1 MIEVEDITFSYS
13 RGSKTVLDNVSFE
26 VEPNRCVA
34 VLGTNGAGKSTLL
47 KCMNRILEPST
58 GRVLLDGVD
67 LHSMTR
73 TEMARNIAFVPQRTR
88 PLNMTVFD
96 TVLLGRKPYITWDAT
111 KEDRRIA
118 SEMMQRLN
126 LGSFALRYVTELSG
140 GEAQKVMIARALA
153 QEPKL
158 LMLDEPTS
166 NLDPKN
172 QHEALKLVN
181 EIAKEEGK
189 TVMVVLHDL
198 DLAIRYCDRFLF
210 LKDSQLFAYGDK
222 SVMTADNI
230 GHVYDIPVEV
240 AHHNGIPMV
249 VPYPEKQLAAD

>member
-1 MIEVEDITFSYS
+1 MIEVEDITFSYR
-13 RGSKTVLDNVSFE
+13 RGTKTVLENVSFE
-26 VEPNRCVA
+26 VEANRCVA

-67 LHSMTR
+67 LHSMSR
-73 TEMARNIAFVPQRTR
+73 TEMARNVAFVPQRTR

-111 KEDRRIA
+111 RRDREIV
-118 SEMMQRLN
+118 SKTMERLA
-126 LGSFALRYVTELSG
+126 LEPFALRYVTELSG
-140 GEAQKVMIARALA
+140 GEAQKVMIARALT

-172 QHEALKLVN
+172 QHEVLKLVN
-181 EIAKEEGK
+181 EIAKEPGK

-210 LKDSQLFAYGDK
+210 LKDSELYAYGDK
-222 SVMTADNI
+222 SVMTEENI
-230 GHVYDIPVEV
+230 CQVYDIPVEV
-240 AHHNGIPMV
+240 VRHRDIPMV
-249 VPYPEKQLAAD
+249 VPYPDAQLARG

>member
-1 MIEVEDITFSYS
+1 MIEVEDITFSYG
-13 RGSKTVLDNVSFE
+13 RGSRNVLENVSFE

-58 GRVLLDGVD
+58 GGVLLDGVN

-73 TEMARNIAFVPQRTR
+73 TEMARNVAFVPQRTR

-111 KEDRRIA
+111 KVDREIVART
-118 SEMMQRLN
+118 MRRLD
-126 LGSFALRYVTELSG
+126 LESFALRYVTELSG

-172 QHEALKLVN
+172 QHEVLKLVT
-181 EIAKEEGK
+181 EIAREAGK

-198 DLAIRYCDRFLF
+198 DLAARYCDRFLF
-210 LKDSQLFAYGDK
+210 LKDSELFAYGDR

-230 GHVYDIPVEV
+230 GQVYDIPVEV
-240 AHHNGIPMV
+240 ADHRGVPMII
-249 VPYPEKQLAAD
+249 PYPDHLDA

>member
-1 MIEVEDITFSYS
+1 MIEVEDITFSYPRS
-13 RGSKTVLDNVSFE
+13 TKTVLENVSFE
-26 VEPNRCVA
+26 VEQNRCVA

-58 GRVLLDGVD
+58 GRVLLDGVN
-67 LHSMTR
+67 LHSMSR
-73 TEMARNIAFVPQRTR
+73 TEMARNVAFVPQRTR

-96 TVLLGRKPYITWDAT
+96 TVLLGRKPHITWDAT
-111 KEDRRIA
+111 KKDRQIV
-118 SEMMQRLN
+118 SETMERLD
-126 LGSFALRYVTELSG
+126 LEPFALRYVTELSG

-172 QHEALKLVN
+172 QHEVLSLVT
-181 EIAKEEGK
+181 EIAKEQEK

-198 DLAIRYCDRFLF
+198 DLAIRYCDGFLF
-210 LKDSQLFAYGDK
+210 LKDSELFAYGDET
-222 SVMTADNI
+222 VMTAENI
-230 GHVYDIPVEV
+230 GEAYGIPVEV
-240 AHHNGIPMV
+240 VDHRGIRLV
-249 VPYPEKQLAAD
+249 LPYPDSRFKRC